1 MFTTVS
7 IVVLDGWDSWNK
19 HESRENGNKKGRV
32 ENGARDVEADDELTK
47 VTKLESTLPL
57 LDDTRSHAR
66 NGNRKNQS
74 LCSVLFRRGL
84 FSQASKVEETATVAA
99 GEKASRRGSARA
111 AVDKS
116 RGREK
121 ERGLEEKKM
130 RSEILRAL
138 TRAGMN
144 VKQLYDV

>member
-1 MFTTVS
+1 MYTTVS

-32 ENGARDVEADDELTK
+32 QNGAREADDELTK
-47 VTKLESTLPL
+47 VTKFESTLPL

-74 LCSVLFRRGL
+74 LYSVLFCRGL
-84 FSQASKVEETATVAA
+84 FSQASKVEEAATVAA

-121 ERGLEEKKM
+121 EKGMKEKK
-130 RSEILRAL
+130 
-138 TRAGMN
+138 
-144 VKQLYDV
+144 

>member
-1 MFTTVS
+1 MYTTVS

-32 ENGARDVEADDELTK
+32 QNGARDVETDDELTK

-66 NGNRKNQS
+66 NGNRKNQ
-74 LCSVLFRRGL
+74 CSVLFRRGL
-84 FSQASKVEETATVAA
+84 FSQASKVEEATTVAA

-121 ERGLEEKKM
+121 ERGMEEKKM

-144 VKQLYDV
+144 VKQLYDA

>member
-1 MFTTVS
+1 MYTTVS

-19 HESRENGNKKGRV
+19 HESRENGNKKGMV
-32 ENGARDVEADDELTK
+32 QNGARDVEADDELTK
-47 VTKLESTLPL
+47 VTKFESTLPL

-74 LCSVLFRRGL
+74 LCSVLFCRGL
-84 FSQASKVEETATVAA
+84 FSQASKVEEAATVAA

-121 ERGLEEKKM
+121 EKGTKEKK
-130 RSEILRAL
+130 
-138 TRAGMN
+138 
-144 VKQLYDV
+144 